1 MSRLHSRF
9 ILVLPTCLLLLTML
23 RPVDASATDLI
34 YTPVNPTFG
43 GNPANASGLMAA
55 ASAQNTFKAPTT
67 TTTAKTAL
75 ERFTENLQTAVLNR
89 LTVTAVNGLFDADG
103 KLLEGRTITA
113 GNFTIAITSENGN
126 LVMNTTDVSTGAT
139 TRIVVGNVD
148 ASTSDTQ

>member
-1 MSRLHSRF
+1 MSRLHSASL
-9 ILVLPTCLLLLTML
+9 LVSPTWLLLLSLLTGQ
-23 RPVDASATDLI
+23 AAATDLI
-34 YTPVNPTFG
+34 YTPVNPSFG

-126 LVMNTTDVSTGAT
+126 LVMNTTDVTTGAT

-148 ASTSDTQ
+148 ATTTDTP